1 MNCIYLKQ
9 KLNRK
14 LECKKDN
21 KRNIPNDCRNC
32 KDKCLNYQKCTKLQK
47 KYTFQEK
54 KSPKMYNKSA
64 KLKKLERNRESLF
77 TNDMDHCF
85 LCHSKR
91 NDLHE
96 IFGGR
101 NRINSMK
108 YGLILPLCRNCHS
121 RYQNDKN
128 FNDYWHKKGQAAFEE
143 IYPDLKFIDIFK
155 RNY

>member
-1 MNCIYLKQ
+1 MSNNCIYLRR

-14 LECKKDN
+14 LECKKD
-21 KRNIPNDCRNC
+21 KRRNVTNDCFNC
-32 KDKCLNYQKCTKLQK
+32 PYK
-47 KYTFQEK
+47 KYKQNNDNSFK
-54 KSPKMYNKSA
+54 NKSY
-64 KLKKLERNRESLF
+64 KLRKLENDRESLF
-77 TNDMDHCF
+77 TDDLDCCF

-96 IFGGR
+96 IFGGK
-101 NRINSMK
+101 NRINSMR

-143 IYPDLKFIDIFK
+143 AYPDLDFVEIFK
-155 RNY
+155 RNYLF